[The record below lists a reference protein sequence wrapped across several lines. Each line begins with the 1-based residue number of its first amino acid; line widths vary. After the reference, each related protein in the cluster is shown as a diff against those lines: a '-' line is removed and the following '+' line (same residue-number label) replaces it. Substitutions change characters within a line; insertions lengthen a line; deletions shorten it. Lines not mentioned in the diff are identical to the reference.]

1 MCGWTP
7 EGGPR
12 EVRST
17 GRGVMCCLGEMTVSL
32 GRPYWG
38 NYVSPTVRRV
48 QAAPRIRGISRQR
61 PLERSSKRQ
70 KQKCSTRSAAHCLS
84 AARMD

>member
-17 GRGVMCCLGEMTVSL
+17 GRGVLRCLGEMTVSL

-38 NYVSPTVRRV
+38 NYVSPT
-48 QAAPRIRGISRQR
+48 ACAPSPSRASNQGH
-61 PLERSSKRQ
+61 L
-70 KQKCSTRSAAHCLS
+70 
-84 AARMD
+84 